1 MIDEHPRDRTKGES
15 GPEEVIWG
23 DSPSQWVNFP
33 WFLACVLIL
42 PIPLAVYHFLKVA
55 TTRFTL
61 TSERLRWQWGILN
74 RHTEEVELYRVRDI
88 GLVKPFIQR
97 IVGLGTVEVTSTDLR
112 TPQIE
117 IRAIRDADA
126 VREHFRSATERMRKI
141 RGVRDIDVT

>member
-1 MIDEHPRDRTKGES
+1 MGES
-15 GPEEVIWG
+15 GPEEVIWE

-42 PIPLAVYHFLKVA
+42 PIPLAIYHSLKVA